1 MRDIF
6 KKMKTAVSKMKIS
19 VDGINDRLDIAEEK
33 KA

>member
-1 MRDIF
+1 MGDIF
-6 KKMKTAVSKMKIS
+6 KKMKTAMSKMKTT